1 MPDMPNEALS
11 DEQLVEQLRAGRS
24 GAADELARRYWPAI
38 VRFCDSYLG
47 DHAGAEDVAQDTF
60 ATLTDASKLPEGAIR
75 PWLYKVARN
84 RCLDIL
90 RRHQRSPTHDHKIR
104 TGFDAPQ
111 RTSGPRTKAARTERQ
126 ELIRS
131 IISSMPEDYRS
142 VLVLKFYEGLSR
154 DEMAAALG
162 VSEATV
168 KGRLV
173 RASEYLEEQLRK
185 ITGSA

>member
-1 MPDMPNEALS
+1 MQDEPNDAVS
-11 DEQLVEQLRAGRS
+11 DEQLVAQLRAGRS
-24 GAADELARRYWPAI
+24 AAADELVRRYRPAI
-38 VRFCDSYLG
+38 VRFCESYLA

-60 ATLTDASKLPEGAIR
+60 ATLTDASKLPEGAIK

-90 RRHQRSPTHDHKIR
+90 RRHQRSPTRDHKIR
-104 TGFDAPQ
+104 TGFDAPH

-131 IISSMPEDYRS
+131 IISNMPEDYRS
-142 VLVLKFYEGLSR
+142 VLMLKFYEGLSR
-154 DEMAAALG
+154 EEMAAALG

-185 ITGSA
+185 ISGSA